1 MKHGFLKKWLAL
13 LLAIVMLGCMAA
25 PALAARSS
33 KGTPVI
39 FIPDMTEIVLYQN
52 PDGFVPSPVFNWKEN
67 ADDYLREILS
77 GLIQA
82 KAKVDEGANKI
93 NGVINEIFRSIQC
106 DENGN
111 SRTANVGPIKYYRPV
126 EDNVDEPIYTEN
138 IASFVTASQ
147 QLISADRIFV
157 YNYDWRLDSYDNAAG
172 LKEYIDNVR
181 ANTGC
186 KKVSVV
192 SGGYGGIVA
201 NTYLYFH
208 QAHAKKYVASCV
220 FLDSLADGSSIIG
233 DVMSGDLIRTVKDV
247 VEGYDGKIFDLG
259 TDVYDT
265 IKGADVG
272 DALLRYISTDPTGLL
287 SSALES
293 MLGKKD
299 YNNLIVSA
307 ILSISLNII
316 KEEGLF
322 TDVGKGYR
330 EILMNAD
337 EAIYNGGL
345 REKMRNMPGL
355 WAAVPNDSYQQALY
369 FMYGNDLE
377 IPAKMLAKIE
387 RSNKVLKATEQTL
400 QTAMN
405 NGVNVCVVAGYN
417 LQILPITSSLVEQ
430 SDGLQAT
437 RYAGL
442 GATTGDMKHNLKR
455 TQQCGNGNHNHME
468 PGRAVD
474 ASTCYLPESTWF
486 IKDHQHLNYRAD
498 TASAFLVWLVTGTS
512 QRTIWKSN
520 LYPQYLQVNKLSE
533 QLSAY
538 SDPVSDAYDNYMY
551 GDLDVNGHVDTADAR
566 IALRYAIKLEKTP
579 SRLMLMIGD
588 VDHSNRIDTADARL
602 ILRYAIGLEASLGR
616 R

>member
-1 MKHGFLKKWLAL
+1 MKHGFLRKCLAL
-13 LLAIVMLGCMAA
+13 VLALIMLTSLAA
-25 PALAARSS
+25 PALAANSS

-52 PDGFVPSPVFNWKEN
+52 PDGFTPSPVFNWKEN
-67 ADDYLREILS
+67 GDDYLREILS
-77 GLIQA
+77 GLIIA
-82 KAKVDEGANKI
+82 KEKVDSGANKI

-106 DENGN
+106 NADGN
-111 SRTANVGPIKYYRPV
+111 SRIGNVGPIKYYRPV

-138 IASFVTASQ
+138 IASFVTASK
-147 QLISADRIFV
+147 QLISANRIFV
-157 YNYDWRLDSYDNAAG
+157 YNYDWRLDSYDNAKG
-172 LKEYIDNVR
+172 LKEYINNVR

-186 KKVSVV
+186 RKVSLI

-201 NTYLYFH
+201 NTYLYFSEF
-208 QAHAKKYVASCV
+208 HAKNYVASCV

-247 VEGYDGKIFDLG
+247 VEGYDGNIFDLG

-293 MLGKKD
+293 MLGKTD

-307 ILSISLNII
+307 VLAIALDII
-316 KEEGLF
+316 KDEGMF

-337 EAIYNGGL
+337 EAVYAGGL
-345 REKMRNMPGL
+345 REYMRNMPGL

-369 FMYGNDLE
+369 FMFGNDLE
-377 IPAKMLAKIE
+377 VSGKLLAKIE
-387 RSNKVLKATEQTL
+387 RSNTVLKATEQTL
-400 QTAMN
+400 QTAKN
-405 NGVNVCVVAGYN
+405 NGINVCAAAGYN

-455 TQQCGNGNHNHME
+455 TQQCGNGNHNHLE

-474 ASTCYLPESTWF
+474 ASTCYLPENTWF
-486 IKDHQHLNYRAD
+486 IKDHQHMNYKAD
-498 TASAFLVWLVTGTS
+498 TASAFLVWLVTGNG
-512 QRTIWKSN
+512 QRTIWQSN

-533 QLSAY
+533 QISAY

-579 SRLMLMIGD
+579 SRLMLMLGD
-588 VDHSNRIDTADARL
+588 VNHSNQIDTADARL
-602 ILRYAIGLEASLGR
+602 ILRYAIGLESSLGR

>member
-1 MKHGFLKKWLAL
+1 MKHGFLKKWLSLVLAL
-13 LLAIVMLGCMAA
+13 VMLTCIAA
-25 PALAARSS
+25 PALAAKSS

-39 FIPDMTEIVLYQN
+39 FIPDMTDIVLYQN

-67 ADDYLREILS
+67 ADGYIREIVS
-77 GLIQA
+77 GLMQSKINVSTGA
-82 KAKVDEGANKI
+82 AKVSGT
-93 NGVINEIFRSIQC
+93 INEIFRSIQC
-106 DENGN
+106 NENGEP
-111 SRTANVGPIKYYRPV
+111 RIGNVGPIKYYRPV

-138 IASFVTASQ
+138 IASFVTASK

-157 YNYDWRLDSYDNAAG
+157 YNYDWRLDSYDNAKG
-172 LKEYIDNVR
+172 LKEYINNVR

-186 KKVSVV
+186 KKVSLV

-201 NTYLYFH
+201 NTYLYFNES
-208 QAHAKKYVASCV
+208 HAKKYIASCV

-247 VEGYDGKIFDLG
+247 TDGYNGNIFDLG
-259 TDVYDT
+259 SDVYDT
-265 IKGADVG
+265 IKGTDVG
-272 DALLRYISTDPTGLL
+272 DALARYISTDPTGLFVNALTSLLGDTPYHNVFTQFAL
-287 SSALES
+287 SLAL
-293 MLGKKD
+293 K
-299 YNNLIVSA
+299 
-307 ILSISLNII
+307 II
-316 KEEGLF
+316 KDEGLF

-345 REKMRNMPGL
+345 REYMRNMPGL

-377 IPAKMLAKIE
+377 IPAKMLTKIE

-400 QTAMN
+400 QTAKN

-455 TQQCGNGNHNHME
+455 TQQCGNGNHNHLE

-474 ASTCYLPESTWF
+474 ASTCYLPENTWF
-486 IKDHQHLNYRAD
+486 IKDHQHMNYKAD
-498 TASAFLVWLVTGTS
+498 TASAFLVWLVTGSS
-512 QRTIWKSN
+512 QRTIWQSN

-533 QLSAY
+533 QISAY

-579 SRLMLMIGD
+579 SRLMLMLGD
-588 VDHSNRIDTADARL
+588 VNHNNQIDTADARL